1 MRNQNKKKKRLSSI
15 NYLRTV
21 QKKYNFTTPG
31 FHVEMSTCLLN
42 CFNEVIGFNTK
53 DVLCVLLNCYT
64 HLQFITN
71 YLETTFTLDYGFGGF
86 VYPLLL

>member
-1 MRNQNKKKKRLSSI
+1 MRNQNHKNTLSSI

-21 QKKYNFTTPG
+21 QKKNTISRPPASMWKGLFKK
-31 FHVEMSTCLLN
+31 
-42 CFNEVIGFNTK
+42 VIGFNTK
-53 DVLCVLLNCYT
+53 DVLCMLLNCKT

-71 YLETTFTLDYGFGGF
+71 YLETKFTLDYGFGGF

>member
-1 MRNQNKKKKRLSSI
+1 MRNQNKKKEKVILNKLPSYRA
-15 NYLRTV
+15 
-21 QKKYNFTTPG
+21 KKYNFTTPG